1 MSKINLS
8 TITFWLLPLL
18 TISVVAALGVG
29 LIYPWTKDVLLKR
42 EEIDERQNQID
53 EVLQPKLTTL
63 QNLDKEMLRTQLAKL
78 ELILPST
85 VQAPF
90 VFASIESLAAGNNV
104 ATEGLAHSFLDKEAD
119 EVVNFSFIAHGE
131 FDSLNNF
138 VNALEES
145 TPLLAITSYA
155 QSKIEGEP
163 DSASLAVS
171 SFYKTLPEKVGGV
184 SEPLKAWGTKDQET
198 LQKIEGFKTPPV
210 SLSEEVFIQTIPL
223 GKPNPF

>member
-1 MSKINLS
+1 MPALS
-8 TITFWLLPLL
+8 L
-18 TISVVAALGVG
+18 TVVAILSLC
-29 LIYPWTKDVLLKR
+29 LIYPWTKDVFSKR
-42 EEIDERQNQID
+42 KEIDERQNQID

-63 QNLDKEMLRTQLAKL
+63 QDLDKEMLRTQLAKL

-90 VFASIESLAAGNNV
+90 VFASIESLAAENNI
-104 ATEGLAHSFLDKEAD
+104 ATEGLVYSFLDKEAD

-131 FDSLNNF
+131 PDSLNNF

-145 TPLLAITSYA
+145 APLLAITIYD

-184 SEPLKAWGTKDQET
+184 SEPLKAWGTKDQEV
-198 LQKIEGFKTPPV
+198 LGKIEGFKVYLPITETI
-210 SLSEEVFIQTIPL
+210 SEFIL
-223 GKPNPF
+223 VGKENPF